1 MFTGII
7 TDVGRVLQAKE
18 TEAGR
23 RLEIET
29 AYNTAEIDLGA
40 SVAFSGTCLTVDE
53 KGPNWLGVDA
63 SFETLACTTVGQW
76 RAGTAINLERSLRV
90 GDEMGGHMVLGH
102 VDGVGQVEDSRADGG
117 NRRLSFAV
125 PDEIARFI
133 ARKGSVTVDGVS
145 LTVNEADGTCFSV
158 NVIPHTLRH
167 TTFGGLAVGDPVNLE
182 VDVMARY
189 ASRLLERS
197 E

>member
-7 TDVGRVLQAKE
+7 TDVGRVRQAHE

-23 RLEIET
+23 RLEVET

-40 SVAFSGTCLTVDE
+40 SVAFNGTCFTVYE
-53 KGPNWLGVDA
+53 KGPDWLAADA

-76 RAGTAINLERSLRV
+76 RAGSAINLERPLRV
-90 GDEMGGHMVLGH
+90 GDELGGHMVLGH
-102 VDGVGQVEDSRADGG
+102 VDGVGRLETSQSDGE
-117 NRRLSFAV
+117 NRRLQFTV

-133 ARKGSVTVDGVS
+133 ARKGSITVDGVS
-145 LTVNEADGTCFSV
+145 LTVNEVDGTCFSV
-158 NVIPHTLRH
+158 NIIPHTLRH
-167 TTFGGLAVGDPVNLE
+167 TTLGGLAVGDPVNLE